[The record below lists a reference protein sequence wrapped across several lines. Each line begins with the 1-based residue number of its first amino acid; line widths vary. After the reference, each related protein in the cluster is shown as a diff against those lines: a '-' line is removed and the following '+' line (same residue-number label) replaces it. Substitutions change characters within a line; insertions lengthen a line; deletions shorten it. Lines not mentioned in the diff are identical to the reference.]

1 MKTTSTLLQIDLQNI
16 FYAARNKGKRIDFEK
31 VWNYFNSREA
41 EFLTSALVY
50 MIRSP
55 AFDSKG
61 FENKLKTLGY
71 GLKIR
76 TAVKTGPKGKET
88 YIRSDQDMPIVI
100 DCLNK
105 INSFDKLILMSGDG
119 DFSFLCEDLRNKNK
133 QVEIWSFKESFN
145 PILQT
150 CADKIYFIE
159 ESFFFKP
166 PRVKEFG
173 INLKDLDNI

>member
-1 MKTTSTLLQIDLQNI
+1 MTTSTFLQIDLQNI

-31 VWNYFNSREA
+31 VWDYFNRREA
-41 EFLTSALVY
+41 EFLTSAYVY

-55 AFDSKG
+55 AFYSKG
-61 FENKLKTLGY
+61 FESKLKAIGY

-76 TAVKTGPKGKET
+76 TAVRSGPKGKET
-88 YIRSDQDMPIVI
+88 YIRSDQDIPIVI
-100 DCLNK
+100 DCMNRA
-105 INSFDKLILMSGDG
+105 NSFDKLILMSGDG
-119 DFSFLCEDLRNKNK
+119 DFSFLCEDLRSKNK

-150 CADKIYFIE
+150 CADKINFIE
-159 ESFFFKP
+159 ESFFYKP

-173 INLKDLDNI
+173 IGLTDLESI